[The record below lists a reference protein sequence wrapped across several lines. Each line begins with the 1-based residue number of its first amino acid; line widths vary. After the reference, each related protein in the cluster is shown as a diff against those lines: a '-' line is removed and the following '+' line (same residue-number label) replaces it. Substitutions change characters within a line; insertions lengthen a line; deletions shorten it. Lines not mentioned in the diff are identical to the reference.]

1 MDVVVIRRQGH
12 AIGRVG
18 RRVAPIHDRGMAV
31 IADTAAATIGTA
43 GIVAAG
49 GDARFAE
56 VGLAALVEL
65 DADLGESQRWRDA
78 VVARIAELRSRRAA
92 AQRRVAFGIDGDEGK
107 TVVADAGAGLPEP
120 ESEISP
126 EPLALA
132 VRLGRPGAAEQ
143 RAGRRAVTG
152 GDAGPAERQ
161 NACRRFVFDQLPETK
176 TRQRRRLYR
185 TEACAVGYA
194 ANDVLLA
201 RLAGGERREDGV
213 AGKRRAA

>member
-18 RRVAPIHDRGMAV
+18 RRVAPIHDRCMAV

-120 ESEISP
+120 ESEIR
-126 EPLALA
+126 A
-132 VRLGRPGAAEQ
+132 VRNDSLNCELLSPAGDADCLYAAAAAGADAAEPDSST
-143 RAGRRAVTG
+143 VTS
-152 GDAGPAERQ
+152 
-161 NACRRFVFDQLPETK
+161 
-176 TRQRRRLYR
+176 
-185 TEACAVGYA
+185 YA
-194 ANDVLLA
+194 FPLTVI
-201 RLAGGERREDGV
+201 V
-213 AGKRRAA
+213 